1 VIETNGVSR
10 RDSGMPRVAGARIGR
25 FCEQPRRES
34 KQKDESAIFMPTL
47 AGLSSGTISGTLAT
61 FPHGLYATPRTA
73 SDGPTRDRCILSTC
87 ALLRRERIPFT
98 SSKDRLVLSGGGAR
112 GVAHVGALKALEEL
126 RIPIDYI
133 SGTSMGPWWVVYMP
147 ADFLQTNSM
156 IGFAMPTGIS
166 CFRIRCHERANRS
179 ERNNVSSIQTK
190 ALLSTS
196 PAKPS

>member
-1 VIETNGVSR
+1 VIETNGVSH

-47 AGLSSGTISGTLAT
+47 AGLSSGTIFSTLAT

-73 SDGPTRDRCILSTC
+73 R
-87 ALLRRERIPFT
+87 
-98 SSKDRLVLSGGGAR
+98 GAR